1 MMVIHRRWSSYLV
14 TCQHERFSKAISH
27 QLYTTSSRMDYLA
40 GVLCFVFVDEVHQKE
55 PETHIETFKKK
66 HRHSQYYHWG
76 SFLFLFF

>member
-66 HRHSQYYHWG
+66 TQTLTILSLG
-76 SFLFLFF
+76 LFFVLFF